1 MENLKSYASYFTAY
15 LINNLVSEK
24 EIKKIILF
32 GSVSRSNAEKD
43 SDVDIF
49 IEVNKKTKKIEDEI
63 KQILEKFYKGREA
76 LLFKTKG
83 IDNKINIKIGRLEEW
98 KDLQKS
104 IASDGIVLYGKY
116 ESKNPPSDVKHFII
130 IFWDKIGK
138 NRGAFLNKL
147 YGFKVKDKN
156 YEGLISRFLGKKIGK
171 SCIMIPIQY
180 KEELFRLIK
189 EYKVSAK
196 SIEVFV

>member
-1 MENLKSYASYFTAY
+1 MENLKSYASYFSAY
-15 LINNLVSEK
+15 LVNNLVNEK

-32 GSVSRSNAEKD
+32 GSVSRGNAEKD

-49 IEVNKKTKKIEDEI
+49 IELNKKTKKIEDEI
-63 KQILEKFYKGREA
+63 KQILEKFYKSREV
-76 LLFKTKG
+76 LLFKARG
-83 IDNKINIKIGRLEEW
+83 IDNKINLKIGKIKEW
-98 KDLQKS
+98 KDLERS

-116 ESKNPPSDVKHFII
+116 ESKNLPSDVKHCII

-147 YGFKVKDKN
+147 YGFNVKDKN
-156 YEGLISRFLGKKIGK
+156 YEGLISKFSGRKLGK
-171 SCIMIPIQY
+171 SCIMIPIQH
-180 KEELFRLIK
+180 KEDVFRLVK
-189 EYKVSAK
+189 EYQVSAK